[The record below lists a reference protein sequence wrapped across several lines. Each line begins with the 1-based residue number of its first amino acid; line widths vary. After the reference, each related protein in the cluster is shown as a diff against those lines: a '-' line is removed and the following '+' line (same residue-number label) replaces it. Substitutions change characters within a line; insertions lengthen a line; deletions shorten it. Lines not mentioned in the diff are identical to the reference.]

1 MIKKIRDQ
9 TANCLYSLNTMSIRR
24 LLLVFFTFITLYAQ
38 GYSLVSGIELASSA
52 AEALKSMQMQVKVSG
67 KLEDISDT
75 DPEDIVTLDP
85 FLPSQNAFNSTT
97 ESLGKL
103 ISAVTFLSL
112 LFTLSLS
119 LAVHLGQSLKS
130 KFGSA
135 KLTTL
140 SPPGNLPTWLR
151 LRHLLN

>member
-1 MIKKIRDQ
+1 
-9 TANCLYSLNTMSIRR
+9 MSIRR

-52 AEALKSMQMQVKVSG
+52 AEALKSMQVQEKVSG

-85 FLPSQNAFNSTT
+85 FLPSQCAFNSNA
-97 ESLGKL
+97 ESLKL
-103 ISAVTFLSL
+103 IAISILSL
-112 LFTLSLS
+112 LFALSLS
-119 LAVHLGQSLKS
+119 LAGLLGQSLKS
-130 KFGSA
+130 KYGA
-135 KLTTL
+135 ADLTTL

>member
-9 TANCLYSLNTMSIRR
+9 IAKSLYSLDTMLIRR

-52 AEALKSMQMQVKVSG
+52 AEALKSMQMQEKVSG

-85 FLPSQNAFNSTT
+85 FLPSQCSFNSIA

-103 ISAVTFLSL
+103 ISVVSFLSL

-119 LAVHLGQSLKS
+119 LATLMGQSLKS
-130 KFGSA
+130 KFGA
-135 KLTTL
+135 ANLTTL